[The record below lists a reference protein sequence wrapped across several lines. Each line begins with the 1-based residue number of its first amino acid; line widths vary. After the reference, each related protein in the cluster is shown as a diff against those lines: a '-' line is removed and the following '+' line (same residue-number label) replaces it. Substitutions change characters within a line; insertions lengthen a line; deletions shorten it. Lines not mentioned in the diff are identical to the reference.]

1 MKILAIK
8 RINTKATEG
17 KASRSLVLV
26 STASKDV
33 FVTAGQWKS
42 SGASAALD
50 NYVGG
55 DIEASYFEK
64 GEELF
69 DGTPCT
75 ESGKILDTFSVSMN
89 PAVLAHS
96 VVIES
101 NAREQEALDV
111 NALFARRRAAKAE
124 AAKVAVA
131 PAAKATVL
139 AGQGK

>member
-8 RINTKATEG
+8 RINTKATAD

-26 STASKDV
+26 STAQQDV
-33 FVTAGQWKS
+33 FITAGQWKS

-55 DIEASYFEK
+55 NIDARYFEK

-69 DGTPCT
+69 DGTECT
-75 ESGKILDTFSVSMN
+75 ESGKILDTFSASMN

-96 VVIES
+96 VVIEA
-101 NAREQEALDV
+101 NVREQESLDT
-111 NALFARRRAAKAE
+111 NALFTRLREAKAAAKA
-124 AAKVAVA
+124 KTAVEG
-131 PAAKATVL
+131 TVL
-139 AGQGK
+139 AK

>member
-8 RINTKATEG
+8 RINTKATAD
-17 KASRSLVLV
+17 KASRSMVLV

-33 FVTAGQWKS
+33 FITAGQWKA
-42 SGASAALD
+42 SGASASLD

-55 DIEASYFEK
+55 DIEARYFSK

-69 DGTPCT
+69 DGTECT
-75 ESGKILDTFSVSMN
+75 ADDKILDTFTASMN

-101 NAREQEALDV
+101 NARETEALDV
-111 NALFARRRAAKAE
+111 NALFARRRAEKAATTTKSE
-124 AAKVAVA
+124 S
-131 PAAKATVL
+131 TVL
-139 AGQGK
+139 AK

>member
-8 RINTKATEG
+8 RINTKATAD

-26 STASKDV
+26 STAQQDV
-33 FVTAGQWKS
+33 FITAGQWKS

-55 DIEASYFEK
+55 DIEARYFEK

-69 DGTPCT
+69 DGTECT
-75 ESGKILDTFSVSMN
+75 ESGKILDTFSASMN

-101 NAREQEALDV
+101 NAREMEALDV
-111 NALFARRRAAKAE
+111 NALFARKRAEKAAAVKTAK
-124 AAKVAVA
+124 
-131 PAAKATVL
+131 PAGTVL
-139 AGQGK
+139 AK